1 MSTELDL
8 DTLAQRISAALD
20 EVESLC
26 MGEYRSGGHAW
37 RMSVPADKSRDSDL
51 ILAGGLTAGMHLIAR
66 VRELE
71 RKNTQQGMMLAGLLS
86 KSDRD
91 DAHIAEL
98 EAARDQP

>member
-1 MSTELDL
+1 MTDEE
-8 DTLAQRISAALD
+8 AWVAAVVD
-20 EVESLC
+20 DRE
-26 MGEYRSGGHAW
+26 A
-37 RMSVPADKSRDSDL
+37 
-51 ILAGGLTAGMHLIAR
+51 IAR

>member
-1 MSTELDL
+1 VTD
-8 DTLAQRISAALD
+8 DKAW
-20 EVESLC
+20 VEAVIVAR
-26 MGEYRSGGHAW
+26 EA
-37 RMSVPADKSRDSDL
+37 
-51 ILAGGLTAGMHLIAR
+51 IAR

-71 RKNTQQGMMLAGLLS
+71 HKNMQRGMLLAALLA

>member
-1 MSTELDL
+1 VSTELDL

-37 RMSVPADKSRDSDL
+37 RMSVPADEDRDSDL
-51 ILAGGLTAGMHLIAR
+51 ILDAGLTAGRHLIAR

-71 RKNTQQGMMLAGLLS
+71 RKNTQQGMLLAGLLS

-98 EAARDQP
+98 EAQ

>member
-1 MSTELDL
+1 MAELDL
-8 DTLAQRISAALD
+8 GTSAQQIRAALD
-20 EVESLC
+20 EVDALC
-26 MGEYRSGGHAW
+26 RGQYHSGGHVW
-37 RMSVPADKSRDSDL
+37 RMSVPADEDRDSDL
-51 ILAGGLTAGMHLIAR
+51 ILEAGLTAGRHLIAR

-71 RKNTQQGMMLAGLLS
+71 CKNTQQGMLLAGLLS